1 MTDMK
6 LMTDMKVKPLKPQTL
21 LATAALLT
29 FIGAQH
35 LVLGLR
41 PHKHY

>member
-1 MTDMK
+1 MADTK

-21 LATAALLT
+21 LAIAAMLT

-35 LVLGLR
+35 LVFLVESAL
-41 PHKHY
+41 